1 MTLLL
6 FMAIFTYYLAKLSFI
21 QKASLIRLFT
31 ALQIA
36 NLKNAYIFPTNSLLN
51 CCENFSRQFE
61 TFILKLFTKLPFSNK

>member
-31 ALQIA
+31 AFQIA
-36 NLKNAYIFPTNSLLN
+36 NLKMLIFFPQIA
-51 CCENFSRQFE
+51 F
-61 TFILKLFTKLPFSNK
+61 